1 LTKIHDRPHS
11 IFHSSTLWSKI
22 RQKSVSR
29 PLLLA
34 ICATGAHL
42 SKQPTVR
49 SLIPL
54 LTAECKRL
62 LQNSMEQI
70 CLENI
75 QTCILVANLCAA
87 HANPSSEFLFF
98 RMYLWR
104 DTISPVLTG
113 CRDGSCHG
121 AAD

>member
-29 PLLLA
+29 ALLLA

-42 SKQPTVR
+42 SNQPTVR